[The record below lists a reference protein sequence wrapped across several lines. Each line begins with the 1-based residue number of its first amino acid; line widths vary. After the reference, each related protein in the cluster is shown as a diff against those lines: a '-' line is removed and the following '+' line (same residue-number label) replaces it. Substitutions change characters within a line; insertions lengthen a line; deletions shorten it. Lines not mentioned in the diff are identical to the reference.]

1 MQEKIAELLL
11 EIENNPDAYRSSATQ
26 CEFYLKDQKK
36 DILRLIEN
44 GASAKAIYNK
54 FIAEHVIQNV
64 SYNSFYKWLK
74 K

>member
-1 MQEKIAELLL
+1 LQEKIAELLL

-26 CEFYLKDQKK
+26 CEIYLKDQKK
-36 DILRLIEN
+36 DILRLIEH

-54 FIAEHVIQNV
+54 FITEYVIQNV

-74 K
+74 R